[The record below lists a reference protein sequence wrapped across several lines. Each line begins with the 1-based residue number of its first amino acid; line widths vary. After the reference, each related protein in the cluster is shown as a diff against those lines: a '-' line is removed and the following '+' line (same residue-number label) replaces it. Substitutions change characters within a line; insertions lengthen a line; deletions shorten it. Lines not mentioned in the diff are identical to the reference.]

1 MKIAQIAPLQES
13 VPPSAYG
20 GTERVVSWLTE
31 ELVRRGHDVT
41 LFASGDS
48 TTSARLVP
56 VVPKALRPAGVPDYL
71 PATMLAVGRAL
82 EHADE
87 FDIIH
92 SHIDVPAVPF
102 AHLVKTPILF
112 TMHGRLD
119 QPWVRALY
127 DNYADVKLVS
137 VSDNQRRLLPHWN
150 WQGTVYNG
158 IGLSEYTYYPRS
170 GEYLAFLGRISP
182 EKGIEEAIQVA
193 RLAGIPLKVAAKI
206 DPADRKYYEER
217 VAPLLRGPL
226 VEYVGEIDQREKD
239 IFLGRAL
246 ALLFP
251 IRWPEPFGLVMA
263 EAMATGTPVIAGRF
277 GSVPEVIED
286 GRTGFICDSVEEM
299 ALAAERVG
307 ELDRAT
313 CRAVVQR
320 RFSAAAMAEA
330 YEAIYRR
337 LVLAGIEA
345 PGRHAQES
353 AAAESGVPKVIA
365 VGAAAGRDGVS
376 NGTVLLRAD
385 GAG

>member
-1 MKIAQIAPLQES
+1 MRIAQIAPLQES

-31 ELVRRGHDVT
+31 ELVRHGHDVT
-41 LFASGDS
+41 LFATGDS
-48 TTSARLVP
+48 VTSARLVP
-56 VVPKALRPAGVPDYL
+56 IVPKALRPAGVPDYL
-71 PATMLAVGRAL
+71 PATVLAVGRAL

-102 AHLVKTPILF
+102 ARLVKTPILF
-112 TMHGRLD
+112 TTHGRLD
-119 QPWVRALY
+119 QPWVRLLY
-127 DNYADVKLVS
+127 NAYADINLVS

-158 IGLSEYTYYPRS
+158 IGLSEYTFYPRS

-182 EKGIEEAIQVA
+182 EKGIEEAIEVA

-226 VEYVGEIDQREKD
+226 VEYVGEINQKEKD

-277 GSVPEVIED
+277 GSVPEVIDD
-286 GRTGFICDSVEEM
+286 GHTGFICDSVEEM

-313 CRAVVQR
+313 CRAVVQQ
-320 RFSAAAMAEA
+320 RFSAAAMAEG

-337 LVLAGIEA
+337 LLSGA
-345 PGRHAQES
+345 
-353 AAAESGVPKVIA
+353 AAAEPRVLEAVAAGSVAPKVLS
-365 VGAAAGRDGVS
+365 VAAAASRDGGS
-376 NGTVLLRAD
+376 NGKVLLHAD
-385 GAG
+385 SAG

>member
-1 MKIAQIAPLQES
+1 MRIAQIAPLQES

-31 ELVRRGHDVT
+31 ELVRCGHDVT
-41 LFASGDS
+41 LFATGDS
-48 TTSARLVP
+48 ATSARLVP

-71 PATMLAVGRAL
+71 PATMLAVGRAF
-82 EHADE
+82 ERAAE
-87 FDIIH
+87 FDVIH
-92 SHIDVPAVPF
+92 SHLDVPAVPF
-102 AHLVKTPILF
+102 AHLVKTPIVF
-112 TMHGRLD
+112 TTHGRLD

-127 DNYADVKLVS
+127 DSYADVKLVS

-158 IGLSEYTYYPRS
+158 IGLAEYSFYPR
-170 GEYLAFLGRISP
+170 GGDYLAFLGRISP

-193 RLAGIPLKVAAKI
+193 QLAGIPLKVAAKI
-206 DPADRKYYEER
+206 DPADRKYFEER
-217 VAPLLRGPL
+217 VAPLLGGPL
-226 VEYVGEIDQREKD
+226 VEYVGEINQQEKD

-277 GSVPEVIED
+277 GSVPEVIDD

-313 CRAVVQR
+313 CRAVVQQ
-320 RFSAAAMAEA
+320 RFSAATMAEG
-330 YEAIYRR
+330 YEAVYRR
-337 LVLAGIEA
+337 LVNGAAEA
-345 PGRHAQES
+345 ASHPAQE
-353 AAAESGVPKVIA
+353 AAAPASATPKVIS
-365 VGAAAGRDGVS
+365 VGPAASRDGAS
-376 NGTVLLRAD
+376 NGKVLLHAD
-385 GAG
+385 GAD